1 MIHDAHMEVTCD
13 GDGCN
18 ETVNVPMEFAY
29 LDYTGKNGFY
39 DHESSKIEATL
50 IEDFEWVVVPDED
63 EDEDSKHFCDAGCI
77 SQAD

>member
-39 DHESSKIEATL
+39 DHEESKIEATL
-50 IEDFEWVVVPDED
+50 IEDFEWVVVTIDD
-63 EDEDSKHFCDAGCI
+63 GDNKHFCDDGCI
-77 SQAD
+77 PTAK